1 MTEIDVT
8 WNLDVAGA
16 QQLEDSIADLS
27 GQVVINLADTAFVA
41 SSGLRVLLKHAQRL
55 SDDGGALVVCGANPT
70 VAEVF
75 QISGFDTIIDSY
87 DGIEEARA
95 ALGND

>member
-1 MTEIDVT
+1 MTDIDVT

-16 QQLEDSIADLS
+16 QQLEDAIADLS
-27 GQVVINLADTAFVA
+27 GQVAINLTDTAFVA
-41 SSGLRVLLKHAQRL
+41 SSGLRVLLKHAQRF
-55 SDDGGALVVCGANPT
+55 SDEGGVLVVCGANPT

-87 DGIEEARA
+87 AGIEEARA
-95 ALGND
+95 ALGDD